1 MSTGWAPT
9 SSDLRTS
16 RRWRVPLSDVRLPRE
31 AVDAASEVLR
41 SGWLSSGPRVERFE
55 ADLARY
61 VGTPHAVACSSGT
74 AALQLAVTA
83 LGIGAGDEV
92 VMPSLTFVAAANAV
106 RLVGARPVFAD
117 VKGEDDLTLDPDAAK
132 AAIGPRTRAILPVH
146 YGGWPCDPAL
156 RELADSHRLAL
167 VEDAAH
173 ALGAEA
179 WPGRCG
185 SWGDAGCFSFFANKN
200 LPLGEGGMLATNDP
214 AVAETARRLRSHG
227 MTSGTWERQAA
238 APMAYDVTMP
248 GFNARLD
255 EVRAA
260 MGSALLPLLDE
271 MNAARARAAE
281 RYRARLAGIP
291 DLGVPFSGRGPQET
305 SAHHLFVVLLSPGRP
320 ATRWSPASLAVG
332 CRPACTTVRFI
343 NCPPMRA
350 SPPGL
355 IAQKRLPSGCLPFRS
370 SPRSRLSR

>member
-1 MSTGWAPT
+1 
-9 SSDLRTS
+9 
-16 RRWRVPLSDVRLPRE
+16 VPLSDVRLPRE

-117 VKGEDDLTLDPDAAK
+117 VKGEDDLTLDPDAAE

-179 WPGRCG
+179 GPGRCG

-200 LPLGEGGMLATNDP
+200 LPLGEGGMLATNEP

-271 MNAARARAAE
+271 MNAARAGAAE
-281 RYRARLAGIP
+281 RYRARLAEIP

-305 SAHHLFVVLLSPGRP
+305 SAHHLFVVLLSPGVARDEVVAHLTRRGLQTSVHYRP
-320 ATRWSPASLAVG
+320 VHQLSAYAGGPARLDRTEAVAQRLLTLPLFPQISPEQVDLVCDALAEALASA
-332 CRPACTTVRFI
+332 
-343 NCPPMRA
+343 
-350 SPPGL
+350 
-355 IAQKRLPSGCLPFRS
+355 
-370 SPRSRLSR
+370 